1 MKKAILIGCLG
12 LGFVCFSVSGQQITR
27 FAVVDMNKVYAEF
40 FKESKAV
47 RDFEEKSKKIQSE
60 IDKMTK
66 EIQDLQIQLA
76 DASSTG
82 DDDKAMRLEADIE
95 KKANFLRE
103 YHRLK
108 TAELVEQRNKLSSS
122 SDFLGQVQNELRF
135 VAESE
140 GYTMVLNLNDNKGIL
155 WYSQSVDLTDKLIN
169 SLKAKARR

>member
-1 MKKAILIGCLG
+1 MKKAILIGC